1 MPSFSGWP
9 LSVAVR
15 AHAFANAVRA
25 SFPVDC
31 PAYSRQDAKPVEQ
44 LKIVIKEPAWA
55 SSLHV
60 STMIVL
66 LLLLLVVSCEA
77 VRSTRRAVIGGAAAA
92 AVASSPIL
100 RAGAFEGDES
110 IVEPVL
116 DDALTPTVVDD
127 ALLTP
132 PPPPPPKEI
141 EYSELVSRLSTCR
154 ETGVC
159 DVERVDFKSA
169 KAEAAVARI
178 GGSERTVLNLPI
190 EDPSNDSSPL
200 KLVARCRDANVPYVF
215 SDLQAAL
222 KSTRGSSVLSAP
234 KLPSLPKLF

>member
-1 MPSFSGWP
+1 
-9 LSVAVR
+9 
-15 AHAFANAVRA
+15 
-25 SFPVDC
+25 
-31 PAYSRQDAKPVEQ
+31 
-44 LKIVIKEPAWA
+44 
-55 SSLHV
+55 
-60 STMIVL
+60 MIVRL
-66 LLLLLVVSCEA
+66 LLLLLVSCEA

-110 IVEPVL
+110 IV

-127 ALLTP
+127 ALLTPPP

>member
-1 MPSFSGWP
+1 
-9 LSVAVR
+9 
-15 AHAFANAVRA
+15 
-25 SFPVDC
+25 
-31 PAYSRQDAKPVEQ
+31 
-44 LKIVIKEPAWA
+44 
-55 SSLHV
+55 
-60 STMIVL
+60 MIVR

-169 KAEAAVARI
+169 NAEAAVARI

>member
-1 MPSFSGWP
+1 MIARFLLTLQARPSTFVEPSAQTAFVCSG
-9 LSVAVR
+9 
-15 AHAFANAVRA
+15 
-25 SFPVDC
+25 
-31 PAYSRQDAKPVEQ
+31 PA
-44 LKIVIKEPAWA
+44 AWA

-60 STMIVL
+60 STMIVR

-92 AVASSPIL
+92 AVASSPIR

-127 ALLTP
+127 ALLTPPP

-169 KAEAAVARI
+169 KAEAAVLI